1 MAVGIRSRKN
11 TNEPWPAAMRERQGR
26 TAELDED
33 DDQEEARRD
42 LERAQ
47 ARVARL
53 RKGESAEGEELGAAL
68 EHEREAAERYLRTV
82 PSALSEQE
90 ERRRMEKGEDRV
102 EASLRKLDEDR
113 HILAKADQ
121 PLKERA
127 RWSKAELSR
136 SYLQKTVSA
145 YSDPAAAATIDRIR
159 QIEGGRGA

>member
-1 MAVGIRSRKN
+1 MITKN
-11 TNEPWPAAMRERQGR
+11 TNEPWPPALRGGRGR
-26 TAELDED
+26 TAELDEN

-53 RKGESAEGEELGAAL
+53 RKSESAEGESELGAAL

-82 PSALSEQE
+82 PSALSEE
-90 ERRRMEKGEDRV
+90 AERQRMEKGEDRV
-102 EASLRKLDEDR
+102 ERSLRQLDEDR

-159 QIEGGRGA
+159 QIEGNRGA